1 DLDALGNWSGFAT
14 DANGDGDYT
23 DAADLD
29 QSRDANAANEITDVT
44 EGQGQTAWATPVYDD
59 AGNMITG
66 PGGKAAELST
76 SVDYVYDAWNRLV
89 KAYRDTGE
97 WYQQWE
103 QRLYY
108 DGQGQLIATGS
119 VDYGVGI
126 YHRMD
131 YYLNAAAQVVEA
143 RWAVAEDF
151 GSVATLARYQYV
163 WGLNG
168 ATPVLRDADTSN
180 PPNQDGNCTD
190 ETSER
195 LYYTHDANDNVTALV
210 QTDGTV
216 AARYGYETRGA
227 PIFYNA
233 AWAVQSND
241 LKNSQYL
248 FASYQYL
255 SLAGLYHAGARD
267 LHPYVGTWM
276 QKDPIGLADGMNP
289 RTYCLNNP
297 MNGRDPSGLAIM
309 LSSDVS
315 ETPSPSFMSSP
326 FLFPSSQAP
335 IVDSVPAAQPTS
347 GYVTD
352 WGLLLGVPTS
362 KSDLLAAD
370 PQLLQMSS
378 SESMAL
384 LPYNSTPYD
393 NLVPEYLRGFN
404 LEDVRHAQ
412 GTYPSMEDEAWALER
427 GDQELDSMGWAAAMG
442 VLHLAQTGVYI
453 ARFVTGGEVDGVDKI
468 NSMLDEVRGH
478 TAIGG
483 TAYEDVSR
491 WSARTAAAAAA
502 AALILQSLAAAGLT
516 EIGTVPMSQL
526 PGALATTG
534 ADIVVGAKETAA
546 IFYTQTSLAGHMVF
560 AAAENAIWTGVGI
573 GIYTSQAMMGS
584 SLPYWTYM
592 AGYGFAESYQP
603 GMPSIFQNGGG
614 IRYGV
619 LAGWGLGEAAQIA
632 EDQHD

>member
-29 QSRDANAANEITDVT
+29 QSRDANAANEITDVI

-76 SVDYVYDAWNRLV
+76 SVNYVYDAWNRLV

-108 DGQGQLIATGS
+108 DGQGQLIATDS

-151 GSVATLARYQYV
+151 GEVAELARYQYV
-163 WGLNG
+163 WGLDA
-168 ATPVLRDADTSN
+168 ATPVLRDADTQY

-210 QTDGTV
+210 KTDGPV

-233 AWAVQSND
+233 SWAVQSND
-241 LKNSQYL
+241 LKNSEYL
-248 FASYQYL
+248 FASYRYL
-255 SLAGLYHAGARD
+255 TQAGLYHAGARD

-289 RTYCLNNP
+289 RTYCRNNP
-297 MNGRDPSGLAIM
+297 MNGRDPSGMA
-309 LSSDVS
+309 
-315 ETPSPSFMSSP
+315 FMSAEEARRAAEQQSYIAGP
-326 FLFPSSQAP
+326 WAITVGSSWSHTEVSLAATTELAP
-335 IVDSVPAAQPTS
+335 VPA
-347 GYVTD
+347 TD
-352 WGLLLGVPTS
+352 WDLLLNVPKQRNEAIVIDVFELLSPPTFDRAAFDYERDKPLKDSKDARMAYCRRLHEYYAAYRSEQDAWPKWRAYLEREMTPLRLRVEYYRSITS
-362 KSDLLAAD
+362 KWVQLGPPRKVQDLFQPENWWLNESEAWNNFYWTAAKSAASVACSAADIPTGSTDLLLAAAKAPTPVGIAVSVAEGGWATLNALD
-370 PQLLQMSS
+370 KAETASSYCSMADREGPYVYVSYYWWYYASPPVEVQRAYDMLDYYQPLLQEKIDELKYWERRQDLLFPAIREIRSLY
-378 SESMAL
+378 SE
-384 LPYNSTPYD
+384 Y
-393 NLVPEYLRGFN
+393 
-404 LEDVRHAQ
+404 
-412 GTYPSMEDEAWALER
+412 W
-427 GDQELDSMGWAAAMG
+427 
-442 VLHLAQTGVYI
+442 
-453 ARFVTGGEVDGVDKI
+453 
-468 NSMLDEVRGH
+468 
-478 TAIGG
+478 
-483 TAYEDVSR
+483 
-491 WSARTAAAAAA
+491 
-502 AALILQSLAAAGLT
+502 
-516 EIGTVPMSQL
+516 
-526 PGALATTG
+526 
-534 ADIVVGAKETAA
+534 VVECPAA
-546 IFYTQTSLAGHMVF
+546 I
-560 AAAENAIWTGVGI
+560 
-573 GIYTSQAMMGS
+573 
-584 SLPYWTYM
+584 YM
-592 AGYGFAESYQP
+592 DWPTEGTK
-603 GMPSIFQNGGG
+603 
-614 IRYGV
+614 
-619 LAGWGLGEAAQIA
+619 
-632 EDQHD
+632 